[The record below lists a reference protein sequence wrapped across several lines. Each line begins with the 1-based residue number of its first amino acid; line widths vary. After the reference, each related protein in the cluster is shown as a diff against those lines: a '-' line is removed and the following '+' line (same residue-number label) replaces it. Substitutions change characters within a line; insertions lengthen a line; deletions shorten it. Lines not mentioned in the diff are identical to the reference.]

1 MAGRAFTKLNQA
13 PVADVA
19 AAAGLSPE
27 AAQLAT
33 PGVTPDRFVDA
44 MVEKAQLID
53 AVRYLANALLQREAV
68 WWACLA
74 ARAALGSA
82 RRPSDI
88 DSVTAAEAW
97 VYKPTEENRR
107 AAMTKAQATK
117 FDTPS
122 AWAAVAAFW
131 SGGSMAPP
139 DVPIVPPPPFLIGRA
154 VAGAIMLAA
163 VTGPADK
170 IEPRYRHLIAQGA
183 DIAAGG
189 NGRLQGGTQPPAP

>member
-1 MAGRAFTKLNQA
+1 MAGRPFTKLLQA
-13 PVADVA
+13 PLADVV

-27 AAQLAT
+27 ATQLAAAPASPPPDGFVAQL
-33 PGVTPDRFVDA
+33 
-44 MVEKAQLID
+44 VEKGQWVD
-53 AVRYLANALLQREAV
+53 AVRYLAHAMLQREAV

-82 RRPSDI
+82 RRPSDV
-88 DSVTAAEAW
+88 DSVSAAEAW

-139 DVPIVPPPPFLIGRA
+139 DVPVVPPPPFLIGRA
-154 VAGAIMLAA
+154 VAGAVMLAA

-170 IEPRYRHLIAQGA
+170 IEPRYRLLIAQGA

-189 NGRLQGGTQPPAP
+189 NGRVAAAG